1 MILQRSVGMK
11 VALDIRPRLI
21 HMVFMVCEPVPLVL
35 EGCTFT
41 HPVDPVVIVEALR
54 SRESFYG
61 TGLETIAACAQDHW
75 PDNLEDILG
84 RQGYGIHWVDC
95 QALDYT
101 VKTWQSL
108 SPDPRWTRG
117 GIMAS
122 LSALPGLTS
131 CSGDTLYGAALL
143 WLYASLRE
151 QLREMEG
158 ALFAEGI
165 SFCPYHL
172 APTCPL
178 CARGSAYPGSRFHQ

>member
-1 MILQRSVGMK
+1 MRA
-11 VALDIRPRLI
+11 ALDIRAHLI
-21 HMVFMVCEPVPLVL
+21 HLVFMICEPVPLVL
-35 EGCTFT
+35 EGCTFLR
-41 HPVDPVVIVEALR
+41 PVDPAVIVDTLH

-61 TGLETIAACAQDHW
+61 TGLETIAACDQDLW
-75 PDNLEDILG
+75 PDDLKDMCNDLG
-84 RQGYGIHWVDC
+84 YELHWVDR
-95 QALDYT
+95 QALDCT

-122 LSALPGLTS
+122 LSALPGLTF

-151 QLREMEG
+151 QLKELEG

-165 SFCPYHL
+165 SFCPSHL
-172 APTCPL
+172 TPTCPL
-178 CARGSAYPGSRFHQ
+178 CARGSAYPGHRFHQ